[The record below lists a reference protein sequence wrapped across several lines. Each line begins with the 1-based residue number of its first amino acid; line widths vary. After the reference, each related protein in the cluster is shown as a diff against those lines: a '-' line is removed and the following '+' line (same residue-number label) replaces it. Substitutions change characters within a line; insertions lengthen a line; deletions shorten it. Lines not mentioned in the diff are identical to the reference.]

1 MHPYI
6 YQCLHSARCAS
17 RVLLFL
23 LNNLYAIPVYL
34 VWMAL
39 LSPLHWLAPHFYWWF
54 EGFLFHSLVQMVGI
68 LSYTA
73 GYDLTELGDTIDD
86 LLGDRCL
93 FLANHQSTADVPV
106 LMAMLS
112 SRRYAADHS
121 MWIMDA
127 MFRWTHFGVVSQIRG
142 DFFVES
148 GKDKREKS
156 VEELKEFLA
165 KQYLSL
171 DRKWIL
177 LFPEGGFLRKRR
189 EASQRFAQKQ
199 GLPHLQH
206 VTLPRLGAA
215 RAVLDQLRAGQQA
228 ESRPRQ
234 WPRGPAEPRR
244 PALGGGRDGGVSGAG
259 PTAPPAG
266 RHGRL
271 AAALQ
276 GVPLLPRVQHRPGTD
291 GHRGPHR
298 LAVRPLLREG
308 GGGWPSTTGRAGF
321 PPLAGGRR
329 DADRP
334 PLAAAQSPAGHV
346 GLAAAAGVS
355 SSALWCCSCA
365 PAAR

>member
-1 MHPYI
+1 M
-6 YQCLHSARCAS
+6 QLADEAVCLHSARCAS

-215 RAVLDQLRAGQQA
+215 RAVLDQLRPA
-228 ESRPRQ
+228 SRPKAGHANGHGDRPSRAGLR
-234 WPRGPAEPRR
+234 WVVDVTVAYPEPDR
-244 PALGGGRDGGVSGAG
+244 PLHLLDVMAG
-259 PTAPPAG
+259 SLPPCKVYLYYRVYSIDQVPTDTEG
-266 RHGRL
+266 LTGWL
-271 AAALQ
+271 YGLFCEKEAALAEYY
-276 GVPLLPRVQHRPGTD
+276 R
-291 GHRGPHR
+291 
-298 LAVRPLLREG
+298 
-308 GGGWPSTTGRAGF
+308 TGRF

-329 DADRP
+329 D
-334 PLAAAQSPAGHV
+334 G
-346 GLAAAAGVS
+346 
-355 SSALWCCSCA
+355 
-365 PAAR
+365 